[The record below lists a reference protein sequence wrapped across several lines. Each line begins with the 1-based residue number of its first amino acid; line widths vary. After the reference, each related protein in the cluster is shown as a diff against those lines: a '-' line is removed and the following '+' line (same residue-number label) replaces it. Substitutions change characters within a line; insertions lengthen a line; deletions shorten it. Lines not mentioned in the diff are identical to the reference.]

1 MRSYLRLKGIRPIHA
16 RAHHTERLGKLER
29 PHRTMKEE
37 ANLHV
42 RESPW
47 QLERA
52 IDRFYRF
59 YDYER

>member
-1 MRSYLRLKGIRPIHA
+1 
-16 RAHHTERLGKLER
+16 
-29 PHRTMKEE
+29 MKEE